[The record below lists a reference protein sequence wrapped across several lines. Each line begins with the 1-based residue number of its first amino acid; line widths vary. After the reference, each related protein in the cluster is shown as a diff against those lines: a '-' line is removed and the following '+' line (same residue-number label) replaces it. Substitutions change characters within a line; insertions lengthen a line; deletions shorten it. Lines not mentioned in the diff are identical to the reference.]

1 MPVVGDGRLRQAGR
15 DRVGAIVPAKIR
27 APATDAVPRERLE
40 STVAASGR
48 RLVLVIAPAGSG
60 KTTLLAR
67 VAATSPDPVAWYRA
81 EALDRDEATLVRHL
95 EAALT
100 GAVPGMT
107 GGWRGVDDLVRALEA
122 SGTGRVA
129 LVVDDFHALEASG
142 AETAFA
148 RLVEYSPSS
157 LTILLATR
165 VAPNLNLSRLRVAGD
180 LLEIGPDE
188 LRFRSWEV
196 ERLYRD
202 VYRDPVP
209 PGILAELTRR
219 TEGWAAGLQLFHLAS
234 AGKPVE
240 ERRRLLAAGGGQ
252 SRMVREYLAT
262 NVLAELPASLRRFL
276 LDTCVLRRLSGRLC
290 DQLLATTGSAAQLEE
305 LVRRGV
311 FTVPVED
318 MDDVYRYH
326 EVLRAHLDRLLVTEV
341 GEAEARRRHGQ
352 AAALLERDGALAE
365 ALMAWTRAEDWPEVD
380 RLLRLRGERLAASG
394 HGWLESLPASLIR
407 DEPWLMLAAARRARA
422 EGRWLAALD
431 WYARAESGFGAA
443 EAARACRHERAVLA
457 AWLDPGATMP
467 AHWSE
472 PLRSALVRDPAGAA
486 RATGL
491 DDDHRPFV
499 RGLAALAAGRI
510 DEAVRWLELARGQSE
525 LDASLDAAA
534 ALGLAVAALLAG
546 DPAALAGL
554 ASAVELAER
563 ADVPWLARLGRV
575 LAQRRVHVTPAADG
589 RAADDPV
596 EPGPDDDPWG
606 HGFAQLA
613 AAWLTAGR
621 ADDRSGAAADER
633 VAAGESAAAEFRRL
647 GSGVLESWARAL
659 AALGSAEAELDSS
672 RDVALGAEALARSTG
687 TVGARLPVYLALER
701 ADAARAAEYRQLA
714 DAAAAEFGLAVP
726 AAATEDRRVD
736 AREASGRALDPG
748 PERDGRVRITTLGG
762 FAIEVDGRSVDLSPL
777 KPRARSLL
785 HLLAIHA
792 PTPVHREVLQ
802 AALWPDSDAAAGA
815 RSLQVGI
822 SAIRSAIGAMPSS
835 GPSPV
840 AIVREGDAY
849 RLAAPEHAID
859 LRRLERELTAA
870 REASPRD
877 GVDAAR
883 VAEVLERLDTEL
895 LPEEGP
901 ADWVVERREQLATLA
916 VGAAVSAAR
925 GAMAAGDHEATVRA
939 CRAGL
944 GIDRYHDPLW
954 RLLIEAEDRAGDT
967 GAASRDRRQY
977 EAVLAGLGVR
987 GAPSLP

>member
-1 MPVVGDGRLRQAGR
+1 MPVVGDGRLRQVGR

-27 APATDAVPRERLE
+27 VPATDAVPRERLE
-40 STVAASGR
+40 SSVAASGR

-67 VAATSPDPVAWYRA
+67 IAATSADPVAWYRA

-100 GAVPGMT
+100 GAVPAIV
-107 GGWRGVDDLVRALEA
+107 GGWLGIDDLVRALDA
-122 SGTGRVA
+122 SDAGRVA

-148 RLVEYSPSS
+148 RLVEYAPSS

-196 ERLYRD
+196 EQLYRD

-365 ALMAWTRAEDWPEVD
+365 ALMAWTRAEDWPAVD
-380 RLLRLRGERLAASG
+380 RLLRLRGERLVASG

-431 WYARAESGFGAA
+431 WYARAETGFGAA
-443 EAARACRHERAVLA
+443 EPARASRDERAVLA

-472 PLRSALVRDPAGAA
+472 PLRAALVRDPAGAA

-491 DDDHRPFV
+491 DDDHRPLV
-499 RGLAALAAGRI
+499 RGLAALAGGRI
-510 DEAVRWLELARGQSE
+510 DEAIRWLDLARGQPG

-534 ALGLAVAALLAG
+534 ALGLAVAALLSG

-575 LAQRRVHVTPAADG
+575 LAQRRVHVSPEADG
-589 RAADDPV
+589 RAADDQV

-606 HGFAQLA
+606 RGFAQLA

-621 ADDRSGAAADER
+621 ADDAPAGDARLTAAEA
-633 VAAGESAAAEFRRL
+633 AAAEFRRL

-659 AALGSAEAELDSS
+659 AALRSAEAELDSS
-672 RDVALGAEALARSTG
+672 REAALGAEALARSTG

-701 ADAARAAEYRQLA
+701 ADPARAAEYRALA
-714 DAAAAEFGLAVP
+714 DAAGAEFRLAVP
-726 AAATEDRRVD
+726 VTAPESALGAADGRD
-736 AREASGRALDPG
+736 AGGSAFDPA
-748 PERDGRVRITTLGG
+748 PRDGRVRITTLGG
-762 FAIEVDGRSVDLSPL
+762 FAIEVDGRAVDLSPL

-822 SAIRSAIGAMPSS
+822 SAIRSAIGAVSS
-835 GPSPV
+835 SAPSPV

-877 GVDAAR
+877 GVEAAR
-883 VAEVLERLDTEL
+883 VAEVLERLDIEL

-901 ADWVVERREQLATLA
+901 ADWAVQRREQLAGLA
-916 VGAAVSAAR
+916 LGAALSAAR
-925 GAMAAGDHEATVRA
+925 GALAAGDHEATVRA

-954 RLLIEAEDRAGDT
+954 RLLIEAEDRAGDA

-977 EAVLAGLGVR
+977 EAVLAGLGVG
-987 GAPSLP
+987 GAGSVR